1 MEPTPR
7 QKQIIS
13 LCAAGLHAR
22 EIAQQ
27 LHITEMTVA
36 ETLKQSRQRVGARST
51 INLVAMSLSRGW
63 IRPLVVLLVVV
74 SITEYHGTELR
85 VRSAPR
91 NPRMVLVAKR
101 RSCSRNSPV
110 AVVACQEVAA

>member
-13 LCAAGLHAR
+13 LCAEGMHAR

-27 LHITEMTVA
+27 LSITEMTVA

-51 INLVAMSLSRGW
+51 INLVAMALSRGW
-63 IRPLVVLLVVV
+63 IRPLVVLLVIATV
-74 SITEYHGTELR
+74 SEYHGTELR

-91 NPRMVLVAKR
+91 APRMMVSKR
-101 RSCSRNSPV
+101 RDDGRSAPV
-110 AVVACQEVAA
+110 NPFFVQEVAA